1 DTTPFGATSLYDA
14 VAETARRLDR
24 PAGRRAIV
32 VLTDGI
38 DTSSLLAVADVSA
51 RASEIDVPVYIVA
64 TVPRIDKASYFERA
78 AGPIARST
86 ADAHDLAR
94 WTGGDLMWAKDT
106 IDAARAARRILSELR
121 YQYLLSVDSAI
132 DSGSPNA

>member
-94 WTGGDLMWAKDT
+94 WTGGDLLCANDT
-106 IDAARAARRILSELR
+106 LR
-121 YQYLLSVDSAI
+121 
-132 DSGSPNA
+132 SGLPSRPVL